1 MGYYLS
7 YYLVERKLKFHVI
20 CFINCFSYSY
30 SDFTKCNITKCILKQ
45 CEKQPTGPLDRKKLL
60 DYINDQALN
69 TPDIPDVVPHI
80 PGTIRGKKVK
90 KMNFK
95 DLI

>member
-1 MGYYLS
+1 M
-7 YYLVERKLKFHVI
+7 
-20 CFINCFSYSY
+20 
-30 SDFTKCNITKCILKQ
+30 DFTKSNITKCISKQ

-80 PGTIRGKKVK
+80 PGTIRGKKVC
-90 KMNFK
+90 
-95 DLI
+95 